1 MKISLNICHGMLIKF
16 LIINAVWILLGNS
29 PKVEDEVEEIK
40 TLHIKEDEQTLHIL
54 IEEILHIALQVLI
67 SLYCSKEIEL

>member
-67 SLYCSKEIEL
+67 FLYYNKAIEL